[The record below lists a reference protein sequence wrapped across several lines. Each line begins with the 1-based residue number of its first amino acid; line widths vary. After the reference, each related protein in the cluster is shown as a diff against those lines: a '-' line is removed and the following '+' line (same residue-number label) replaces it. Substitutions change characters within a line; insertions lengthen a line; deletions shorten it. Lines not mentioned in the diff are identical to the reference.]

1 MADATPSYRWL
12 IHATNGWGL
21 GHVVRTLALARQIRA
36 RSPKSEILFLTNSEA
51 SNLIWREGF
60 ASVKL
65 PSAQSIHQGLI
76 ENRIAIP
83 LGRALTAGVAAAF
96 RPQVLISDTFPLG
109 GNTELLPMLASWA
122 HRILIYR
129 EVPQAVVSA
138 PEIQEILR
146 RYHLILSAHQPGQA
160 PMTFPPEVKVR
171 EVGDIL
177 IRSRDEGLP
186 RDEARR
192 RLGLPIDGF
201 HVFFGLGGGGDD
213 RYMEFFERIVAK
225 AQSMAGWTLVWPVPP
240 LLRKSG
246 ETAVDSRV
254 KAVSY
259 FPLAE
264 VWRAFD
270 GAITFMGANTLAE
283 LMHNGV
289 PTIFLPPR
297 EGMADDQRSRG
308 DRIAKHDA
316 GWLLKSL
323 DDDALAAAFTALAD
337 SEWRAAVSAN
347 ARKLVPA
354 NGAVAA
360 AEFLLSYLKTI
371 KNLGL
376 APPYV
381 PPT

>member
-1 MADATPSYRWL
+1 MGNTAQGYRWL

-21 GHVVRTLALARQIRA
+21 GHVARTLALARQIRA

-76 ENRIAIP
+76 ESRIAIP
-83 LGRALTAGVAAAF
+83 LGRALTASVAAAF
-96 RPQVLISDTFPLG
+96 RPQVLVSDTFPLG
-109 GNTELLPMLASWA
+109 GNSELLPMLASWA

-129 EVPQAVVSA
+129 EVPKTVVEV

-146 RYHLILSAHQPGQA
+146 RYHLILSAHHPGQV
-160 PMTFPPEVKVR
+160 PMSFPPSVKVK
-171 EVGDIL
+171 EVGDML

-186 RDEARR
+186 REEARR

-213 RYMEFFERIVAK
+213 RYKEFFERIVAK

-264 VWRAFD
+264 VWQAFD

-297 EGMADDQRSRG
+297 EGMADDQRSRA
-308 DRIAKHDA
+308 DRIGKHGA
-316 GWLLKSL
+316 GWVLKSL
-323 DDDALAAAFTALAD
+323 DDAALTAAFSALAD
-337 SEWRAAVSAN
+337 SGWRAAASNN
-347 ARKLVPA
+347 ARKLVPI
-354 NGAVAA
+354 NGAAAA

-371 KNLGL
+371 KNPGL
-376 APPYV
+376 APPFT
-381 PPT
+381 PPA